1 MSLGMTRLVLKLPEG
16 LAKKVADAAEDED
29 MLPTEWVRDL
39 IREAFEDDQGTDEE
53 TEADPDG

>member
-1 MSLGMTRLVLKLPEG
+1 MVLKLPEG